1 MNIKDLVRLRRE
13 TQAPLSECKEA
24 LEESEGDLS
33 KAKKILKK
41 KGLLAADKRK
51 DRAAKEGI
59 IGAYVHSN
67 KKIGVLVELA
77 CETDFVAR
85 NKDFQDFA
93 HKLAMQIASMDPKD
107 IKELLSQD
115 WIFESGLSV
124 ENMLKELIHKTGEN
138 IQIKNF
144 VRLQIGSN

>member
-1 MNIKDLVRLRRE
+1 MNIKDLAQLRRE

-24 LEESEGDLS
+24 LEESKGDLI
-33 KAKKILKK
+33 KAKAILKK
-41 KGLLAADKRK
+41 KGLLAANKRQ
-51 DRAAKEGI
+51 DRATGEGV

-67 KKIGVLVELA
+67 KKIGVLVELG

-85 NKDFQDFA
+85 NDNFQDFA

-107 IKELLSQD
+107 VKELLKQD
-115 WIFESGLSV
+115 WIFESGSTV
-124 ENMLKELIHKTGEN
+124 GEKIKELIHKTGEN

-144 VRLQIGSN
+144 VRLQVGLN